1 MATEYGGVTILSRPI
16 VVEVIL
22 PFLLVFTVVF
32 GILQKSEIFGKGKK
46 QIDAIVSLVVGLLV
60 ISFGKAIG
68 IIVQLSAV
76 LAVLLVVVLVF
87 MLLVGSFNKEGD
99 TDKVFGKIKWLI
111 GVPVIIAFFVA
122 VLYIIGAW
130 DYIWNYVFVF
140 SDGSAWIMNVVFV
153 LVIGGAVWVVLRGS
167 GKSIGKDGKEEDKE

>member
-1 MATEYGGVTILSRPI
+1 
-16 VVEVIL
+16 
-22 PFLLVFTVVF
+22 
-32 GILQKSEIFGKGKK
+32 QKSEIFGKGKK

-99 TDKVFGKIKWLI
+99 TDEVFGKIKWLI
-111 GVPVIIAFFVA
+111 GVPVLIAFFVA

-130 DYIWNYVFVF
+130 DYIWDYVFVL
-140 SDGSAWIMNVVFV
+140 SDGSAWVINVVFI
-153 LVIGGAVWVVLRGS
+153 LVIGGAVWAVLRGGS
-167 GKSIGKDGKEEDKE
+167 SSEGEGKEKKEDKE